1 MATTM
6 INVHEAK
13 THLSRLLVRVEQGE
27 RIVVARSGTPVAMLV
42 PIENRPKSR
51 VPGNDPIFIG
61 PDFDD
66 PLPEF
71 EDL

>member
-1 MATTM
+1 MATVT
-6 INVHEAK
+6 INVHDAK

-27 RIVVARSGTPVAMLV
+27 RIIVARGGIPVAMLV
-42 PIENRPKSR
+42 PIEGRPKPR